1 MDTFWLDLR
10 YAARALY
17 RTPYVTIAAVVSIG
31 LGVGASAAVFT
42 WMDAAVLHP
51 FPAVADEGRLVGI
64 EVGEPN
70 GGMGAWSYQTFKELR
85 DATHSFSGMAA
96 WRLIRVASR
105 EPGEI
110 GSAPMLVTTV
120 SGTYFTVLGVR
131 PVIGRAITSADV
143 DARAPVAILG
153 SQYWLDRYRGDP
165 SVIGKT
171 LLLNGQTVTV
181 VGVAPPRFSGIYT
194 GVVPQLYVPL
204 SLHPIL
210 SGVNTLDDRKNRSWL
225 VFARLAP
232 GISIDEARKDAD
244 ATAKQITA
252 SYGDRPAPGA
262 WMAYLRVEFL
272 GSALAPLLTA
282 MLAVSVLLLLLASA
296 NVASLL
302 LVRGDGRRAEIA
314 LRRALGVS
322 TWRIVRVPL
331 IESAFIAVAGSVVGI
346 ATAYLA
352 RGILY
357 AFIPHGAFPIS
368 LSMSLSWRVL
378 VAALAGA
385 IGITVAC
392 GLGPSLAG
400 LWVSASSVAATQ
412 ASSRMVTRGRSA
424 VRSSI
429 VSGQLALSV
438 VALVLAAMFV
448 RGLQA
453 ATSVDVGFSDPEHVL
468 LVDTDF
474 NAARLTGPNGVAMLE
489 LLLQRLRAVPGV
501 GSATVASMV
510 PLGFGGRRIVEMRV
524 ERYAPAP
531 NENMSAERAHVGSD
545 YAATMKIRVVRGR
558 DVSDN
563 DRAVTLPVAL
573 VNEAFVKRFFPE
585 GDAIGHRVD
594 AGRGWSTV
602 VGVLHDGKFDRL
614 DEPLHPVV
622 YVPTT
627 QWFLPAMTIHVRAA
641 GDPHA
646 LAEPVR
652 RVLASVNVDLPAAQA
667 RTLAEHISASTFVPR
682 TGAMVVGAFALMALL
697 LSVVGLY
704 GALAF
709 SVALRSREIALRL
722 ALGAQQS
729 AMAGSVIWQALAI
742 AGAGIAAGG
751 ALALVGGSLV
761 RAKIPQ
767 VATGDPMV
775 AAATALVLLIVT
787 ALASWIPARHA
798 MRVDPATALRAD

>member
-10 YAARALY
+10 YAVRALR

-31 LGVGASAAVFT
+31 LGVGAAAAVFT

-96 WRLIRVASR
+96 WRIIRVASR
-105 EPGEI
+105 EPGEA
-110 GSAPMLVTTV
+110 GSTPLLVTTV
-120 SGTYFTVLGVR
+120 SGTYFAVLGVR

-143 DARAPVAILG
+143 DARAPVAMLG

-171 LLLNGQTVTV
+171 LLLNGQAVTV

-204 SLHPIL
+204 TLHPIL

-225 VFARLAP
+225 VFARLAR
-232 GISIDEARKDAD
+232 GVSIDAAREDAD
-244 ATAKQITA
+244 AAAKRITA

-272 GSALAPLLTA
+272 GSALAPLLAA
-282 MLAVSVLLLLLASA
+282 MLAVSALLLLLASA

-314 LRRALGVS
+314 LRRAIGAS
-322 TWRIVRVPL
+322 TSRVMRVPL
-331 IESAFIAVAGSVVGI
+331 IESALIAVAGSVVGVV
-346 ATAYLA
+346 TAYLS

-368 LSMSLSWRVL
+368 LSISINWRVL
-378 VAALAGA
+378 VAALGGA
-385 IGITVAC
+385 IAITLAC

-400 LWVSASSVAATQ
+400 IWVAASSVAAPQ
-412 ASSRMVTRGRSA
+412 ASGRMVTRGRTT

-438 VALVLAAMFV
+438 LALVLAAMFV
-448 RGLQA
+448 RGLQS

-474 NAARLTGPNGVAMLE
+474 SAARLTGANGVAILD
-489 LLLQRLRAVPGV
+489 LLLQRLRAMPGV
-501 GSATVASMV
+501 GAATVASMV
-510 PLGFGGRRIVEMRV
+510 PLGFGGRRIVEMKA
-524 ERYAPAP
+524 EGHAPAP

-558 DVSDN
+558 DVSSD
-563 DRAVTLPVAL
+563 DRAETLPVAL
-573 VNEAFVKRFFPE
+573 VNEAFVKRFFPG

-602 VGVLHDGKFDRL
+602 VGVLHDGKYDRL

-622 YVPTT
+622 YVPTS
-627 QWFLPAMTIHVRAA
+627 QWFLPGMTIHIRAA
-641 GDPHA
+641 GDVRA

-652 RVLASVNVDLPAAQA
+652 RTLAAVNVDLPAVQV

-697 LSVVGLY
+697 LSVIGLY

-729 AMAGSVIWQALAI
+729 AMAGRVIRQALEI

-751 ALALVGGSLV
+751 ALALVGGSLI

-767 VATGDPMV
+767 VAPGDPRIAV
-775 AAATALVLLIVT
+775 GTALVLLIVT
-787 ALASWIPARHA
+787 AIASWIPARHA
-798 MRVDPATALRAD
+798 MRVDPAVALRAD